1 MKGKNPVSIPKKY
14 QEILFS
20 IGTYAEKLGTKA
32 WIVGGAVRDFYLGR
46 DTSDIDLSFEGNVY
60 IGYARGTQASNI
72 ADQISR
78 KYGDNIFSGTKALP
92 WLFK

>member
-46 DTSDIDLSFEGNVY
+46 DTLDIDLSFEGNVDPLA
-60 IGYARGTQASNI
+60 GFAVKRWGGS
-72 ADQISR
+72 
-78 KYGDNIFSGTKALP
+78 
-92 WLFK
+92 

>member
-32 WIVGGAVRDFYLGR
+32 WIVGGAVRDVYLGR
-46 DTSDIDLSFEGNVY
+46 DASDID
-60 IGYARGTQASNI
+60 
-72 ADQISR
+72 
-78 KYGDNIFSGTKALP
+78 
-92 WLFK
+92 